1 MGKQAGAHL
10 GPMKGRRR
18 VALGRAVLGSCLIPK
33 VQGEWVTMAA
43 AGSLGAP
50 TCSLRAG
57 LEEQE
62 VKVFLTERK
71 LSRPGEEA
79 ELGVSEVNLPLFPR
93 ARASGDRALE
103 EGTPADWKPRD
114 KSHEAPIHP
123 RVPSCTPCWI
133 SREPGDVLVSLVAG
147 DHPHPSASLYTHRKE
162 QPGQTLI
169 VSFCF

>member
-79 ELGVSEVNLPLFPR
+79 ELGVSEVNLPLSFPGLRPQVTGLWRKGPRQTGSPGIR
-93 ARASGDRALE
+93 AMRLPS
-103 EGTPADWKPRD
+103 TPESPLAPLAG
-114 KSHEAPIHP
+114 SHE
-123 RVPSCTPCWI
+123 
-133 SREPGDVLVSLVAG
+133 SL
-147 DHPHPSASLYTHRKE
+147 
-162 QPGQTLI
+162 
-169 VSFCF
+169 